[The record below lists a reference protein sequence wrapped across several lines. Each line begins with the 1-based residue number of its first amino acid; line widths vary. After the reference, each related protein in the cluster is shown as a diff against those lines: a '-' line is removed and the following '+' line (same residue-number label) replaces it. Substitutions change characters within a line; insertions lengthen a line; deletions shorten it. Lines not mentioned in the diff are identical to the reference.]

1 MLLSIHERRLDD
13 LGRYSAPMTIR
24 VWGEHAA
31 RRVPTSDRDP
41 EVEATAH
48 LIGATGPAVDRIEIP
63 EGLAVERVS
72 DQLIRVNG
80 VDLHASW
87 TSAMLVA
94 ALKS

>member
-13 LGRYSAPMTIR
+13 LGRHSAPMTIR

-31 RRVPTSDRDP
+31 QRVPTSDRDP

-48 LIGATGPAVDRIEIP
+48 LLGATGPAVDQIEIP
-63 EGLAVERVS
+63 DGLAIEGVS

-80 VDLHASW
+80 VDLHAGW

-94 ALKS
+94 ALTS